1 MNQKC
6 VLKKVYMSKRCGG
19 KNMGDNNTNTNNQ
32 NDKKK
37 GWASIINAVQQPL
50 GFFTLAALIVNG
62 ILGTTVITEIVPWW
76 APALI
81 LVLIIVLV
89 FIAMMIKPEVLT
101 GEQPILYTIPIIFSS
116 NGQRIASDQVE
127 LDEERCQITIH
138 SKEGRQKYKGRVRL
152 TYPNGQC
159 SFHVPKGAK
168 LSDDVRL
175 WLIETNNQEWRVKPR
190 PLNEFDVE
198 AVRIIKKTGG
208 GL

>member
-1 MNQKC
+1 
-6 VLKKVYMSKRCGG
+6 
-19 KNMGDNNTNTNNQ
+19 MGDNNPITDNK

-37 GWASIINAVQQPL
+37 GWASIINAVQHPL
-50 GFFTLAALIVNG
+50 GFFTLAALIVDG
-62 ILGTTVITEIVPWW
+62 ILGTAVITEVVPWW
-76 APALI
+76 VPTLI

-89 FIAMMIKPEVLT
+89 FIAMWFKSEVLT
-101 GEQPILYTIPIIFSS
+101 GEQPLLSIIPIIFSS

-127 LDEERCQITIH
+127 LDEKKCEITVH
-138 SKEGRQKYKGRVRL
+138 SKEGRQKYKGPVRL

-159 SFHVPKGAK
+159 SFYVPKGVK

-175 WLIETNNQEWRVKPR
+175 WLIEKNEQEWRVKPH